1 MRYQPHGLIP
11 IFEVGHHGEH
21 DPQGAVGCRPEQGA
35 DLRLKLMGLAQAAAD
50 APQAQLGGFQPPMDI
65 GHGAVH
71 TKIKGAHCYHTA
83 LCGGNAGLIEHEL
96 LLLVHRAA
104 RQHHIAA
111 AQQAHAGSTCLQRR
125 FNILLP
131 VAVGQELKRHIIL
144 CPVGQDADA
153 GGFRALPLQLADAA
167 DRLLAGVGIRVQNAL
182 AVVGIQHHGAAIA
195 VVQER
200 LPHLHHTGNVHGPRN
215 DRRVALLIALRSD
228 DAQDH
233 PRRNAEQIAG
243 HQHLCRQDHRV
254 IQRHPDPGT
263 VAQNIDHAAGGVQ
276 NIHAPQ
282 LHVCVV
288 FHIGQPLGIAAAHP
302 VHRLGGSHARL
313 DLKTDFIHH
322 ALVFQHHALKQ
333 EDGLLGGCR
342 ALGHGIQLGLGRVD
356 GLVQHPLFPLRVE
369 RPIAERFHMAFQ
381 TAHLAQHQPGRGRSS
396 LINFH
401 FSITSGSTGPVSTRY
416 TSACKNVLGNNA
428 ARAASAARPLPSNSG
443 AKLSM
448 RSFSH
453 FSRNALPSVSVV

>member
-1 MRYQPHGLIP
+1 MAL
-11 IFEVGHHGEH
+11 
-21 DPQGAVGCRPEQGA
+21 
-35 DLRLKLMGLAQAAAD
+35 AAA
-50 APQAQLGGFQPPMDI
+50 LGGDESQD
-65 GHGAVH
+65 
-71 TKIKGAHCYHTA
+71 
-83 LCGGNAGLIEHEL
+83 
-96 LLLVHRAA
+96 
-104 RQHHIAA
+104 
-111 AQQAHAGSTCLQRR
+111 HAGGHTEQ
-125 FNILLP
+125 
-131 VAVGQELKRHIIL
+131 VG
-144 CPVGQDADA
+144 
-153 GGFRALPLQLADAA
+153 
-167 DRLLAGVGIRVQNAL
+167 
-182 AVVGIQHHGAAIA
+182 
-195 VVQER
+195 
-200 LPHLHHTGNVHGPRN
+200 
-215 DRRVALLIALRSD
+215 
-228 DAQDH
+228 
-233 PRRNAEQIAG
+233 G
-243 HQHLCRQDHRV
+243 HEDICRQDHRV

-276 NIHAPQ
+276 DIHAPQ
-282 LHVCVV
+282 LHVGVV

-313 DLKTDFIHH
+313 DLKADFIHH

-369 RPIAERFHMAFQ
+369 RPIAERFHMALQ

-396 LINFH
+396 LVNFH

-453 FSRNALPSVSVV
+453 FSRNALPRVSVV